1 MSSSTVSALECYWGL
16 GEEVPDEI
24 KTCKPEEGQ
33 DVCILHF
40 VEGDVLMLNQT
51 HIIAASF

>member
-1 MSSSTVSALECYWGL
+1 MSSTVSALECYWGL